1 MSSISDKSKKR
12 LSVLSNASVTPE
24 PLRAGDTSKPTYWK
38 SLAELEQSPEFL
50 ELAAREFAAP
60 LDQEPPNSPGRRRFM
75 QIMGASMSL
84 AGLDACRWR
93 EDKILPL
100 SRRPE
105 GTIPGSSR
113 YFATAMELNGSAVGL
128 YAASYDGRPIKIE
141 GNPAHPDSLG
151 GAAAFHQATVLGLY
165 DPDRSSSVVSGAGA
179 ARKESSWGEFSK
191 ALTELS
197 GALRTS
203 GGAGLRVL
211 AERSSSPSLAEQKRR
226 LLAAFPQAKW
236 VTFEPTAFDGPRAG
250 SVLAFGKAYRSHYA
264 FDAAKVV
271 VTLDADVVHPT
282 FPAGLANARL
292 LTKNR
297 VPDAGEM
304 NRVYAIESCVTL
316 TGGIADHR
324 LAVKAGL
331 IKSVVAYLD
340 AAISAKANPLP
351 ELGAAQDKPAA
362 EFLKDAKV
370 AAFLDSVA
378 GDLLANIGHSVLV
391 AGQHQP
397 PEVHA
402 LVHRLNA
409 VLGNVG
415 RTVFYTEDTGAE
427 AVSDV
432 AALKA
437 LTEELNGGKV
447 ETLLILGGNP
457 VFTAPADLAFG
468 DALAKA
474 KSSIHLSLY
483 EDETSQ
489 RASWHLPA
497 AHYLESWGD
506 ALSWNGTLSIVQPLI
521 APLHG
526 GRTAL
531 EVVALFAGG
540 ADSAAP
546 SGLDLVR
553 ATHPELSAE
562 HSWRKALASGV
573 IDGTAAAHAEPK
585 LTALAKIALAEA
597 ELGSL
602 GGTNGKLELVFSIDP
617 KIIDGRYANNAWL
630 QELPE
635 SMTKLTW
642 DNAVMISP
650 RTAKEL
656 GVSDADSVTISVG
669 NRQITLL
676 ALIAPGHADGSL
688 RITLGYGRTAAG
700 HVGGLVSESI
710 DPVGGNAYAVRTVEG
725 YAIATGVSVQS
736 HGTVPYRVSSTQ
748 DIYTVGE
755 IGQQGTQDRL
765 PALVR
770 EGTVEELKKDP
781 KFVDEI
787 VEHNPL
793 LSLWVPPVSYDGHKW
808 GMSIDLNKCIGC
820 SACVTACQA
829 ENNIPVVG
837 KENVAK
843 GREMLWLRVDRYYKG
858 EPEDAEVSF
867 QPLPCQQC
875 ENAPCEQVCP
885 VGATMHSSEGLND
898 MVYNRCIGTRYCSNN
913 CPYKVRRFN
922 YFNYNLDTIG
932 ITPFTPTDDP
942 KAKVKAMVFNPEVT
956 VRSRGVMEKCTFCV
970 QRIQNVKIKAK
981 NVKRPIEDGEIKTA
995 CQQTCPTG
1003 AIVFGDLNDGK
1014 AQVTALQRLPRS
1026 YALLGELNN
1035 KPRVQYLAKIKNP
1048 NPALTPPEAHAEPTH
1063 AEHSKS
1069 EHG

>member
-12 LSVLSNASVTPE
+12 LSVLSNVSAAPTSVA
-24 PLRAGDTSKPTYWK
+24 AGDTSKPTYWK

-60 LDQEPPNSPGRRRFM
+60 LEQEPPNSPGRRRFM

-113 YFATAMELNGSAVGL
+113 YFATAMEINGNAIGL

-141 GNPAHPDSLG
+141 GNPEHPDSLG
-151 GAAAFHQATVLGLY
+151 AAAAFHQATVLGLY
-165 DPDRSSSVVSGAGA
+165 DPDRSTSVVNGAGA
-179 ARKESSWGEFSK
+179 ARKESSWAEFGK
-191 ALTELS
+191 ALGELS
-197 GALRTS
+197 GVLRTS

-250 SVLAFGKAYRSHYA
+250 SVLAFGKAHRSHYA

-282 FPAGLANARL
+282 FPAGLANART

-297 VPDAGEM
+297 APEAGEM
-304 NRVYAIESCVTL
+304 SRVYAIESCVTL
-316 TGGIADHR
+316 TGGISDHR
-324 LAVKAGL
+324 LAVKATL
-331 IKSVVAYLD
+331 IKPILAYLD
-340 AAISAKANPLP
+340 AVISAKSNPLP

-370 AAFLDSVA
+370 AKFLDSVA
-378 GDLLANIGHSVLV
+378 ADLLANVGHGVLV

-397 PEVHA
+397 AEVHA

-409 VLGNVG
+409 LLGNVG
-415 RTVFYTEDTGAE
+415 RTVFYTEDLGAE
-427 AVSDV
+427 AQSDV

-437 LTEELNGGKV
+437 LSEELNGGKV
-447 ETLLILGGNP
+447 EALLILGGNP
-457 VFTAPADLAFG
+457 VFTAPADLGFG

-474 KSSIHLSLY
+474 KTSIHLSLY

-526 GRTAL
+526 GKSAL
-531 EVVALFAGG
+531 EVVALFAG
-540 ADSAAP
+540 AKEPNA
-546 SGLDLVR
+546 LELVR
-553 ATHPELSAE
+553 AGHSELASE
-562 HSWRKALASGV
+562 HAWRKALASGV
-573 IDGTAAAHAEPK
+573 VLGTSAPTAQPSLKPLNK
-585 LTALAKIALAEA
+585 LTLGEA
-597 ELGSL
+597 ELGGL
-602 GGTNGKLELVFSIDP
+602 GGANGKLELVFSIDP

-656 GVSDADSVTISVG
+656 GVSDADSLTINVG
-669 NRQITLL
+669 NRQITVL

-688 RITLGYGRTAAG
+688 RITLGHGRTAAG

-710 DPVGGNAYAVRTVEG
+710 DPVGANAYLLRSTEAYE
-725 YAIATGVSVQS
+725 IATGVSVQS
-736 HGTVPYRVSSTQ
+736 HGTVSYRVPSTQ

-755 IGQQGTQDRL
+755 IGQQGTQERL

-781 KFVDEI
+781 KFVEEI

-867 QPLPCQQC
+867 QPIPCQQC

-922 YFNYNLDTIG
+922 YFNYNVDTIG
-932 ITPFTPTDDP
+932 ITPYTPTDDP

-1014 AQVTALQRLPRS
+1014 AQVTSLQRLPRS

-1035 KPRVQYLAKIKNP
+1035 KPRVQYLARIKNP
-1048 NPALTPPEAHAEPTH
+1048 NPALTPAEAHAEAP
-1063 AEHSKS
+1063 KS

>member
-1 MSSISDKSKKR
+1 MSSIDDKAKKR
-12 LSVLSNASVTPE
+12 LSVLSNSQSNASSATVSSSAATGQTANP
-24 PLRAGDTSKPTYWK
+24 KPTYWK

-50 ELAAREFAAP
+50 EFAAREFAAP
-60 LDQEPPNSPGRRRFM
+60 LEQEPPNSPGRRRFM

-93 EDKILPL
+93 EDHILPL

-113 YFATAMELNGSAVGL
+113 YFATAMELNGTAVGL
-128 YAASYDGRPIKIE
+128 FASSYDGRPIKIE

-151 GAAAFHQATVLGLY
+151 AASAYHQATVLGLY
-165 DPDRSSSVVSGAGA
+165 DPDRSEGVTTLSGG
-179 ARKESSWGEFSK
+179 ARKASSWEEFRTTLGQS
-191 ALTELS
+191 LS
-197 GALRTS
+197 GLQSA
-203 GGAGLRVL
+203 GGAGLRIL
-211 AERSSSPSLAEQKRR
+211 AERSSSPTLAEQKRK
-226 LLAAFPQAKW
+226 LLSAYPGAKW
-236 VTFEPTAFDGPRAG
+236 VTFEPIAYDGPRAG

-264 FDAAKVV
+264 FDAAQVI

-282 FPAGLANARL
+282 FPAGLANARA
-292 LTKNR
+292 LTKGR

-304 NRVYAIESCVTL
+304 NRVYAIESSVTL
-316 TGGIADHR
+316 VGSLCDHR
-324 LAVKAGL
+324 LAVRSGL
-331 IKSVVAYLD
+331 LKSVTAALD

-351 ELGAAQDKPAA
+351 ELGAAQDQPPA

-370 AAFLDSVA
+370 AKFLDAVA
-378 GDLLANIGHSVLV
+378 ADLLANVGRSVIV

-409 VLGNVG
+409 MLGNVG
-415 RTVFYTEDTGAE
+415 RTVFYTEDTNAE
-427 AVSDV
+427 AQSDV
-432 AALKA
+432 ASLKA
-437 LTEELNGGKV
+437 LTEELSGGKV
-447 ETLLILGGNP
+447 DTLLILGGNP
-457 VFTAPADLAFG
+457 VFTAPADLDFG
-468 DALAKA
+468 SALGKV
-474 KSSIHLSLY
+474 KTSIHLSLY
-483 EDETSQ
+483 EDETSEKCG
-489 RASWHLPA
+489 WHLPA

-521 APLHG
+521 APLYN
-526 GRTAL
+526 GRSAIELVAQIAGVAKPTGL
-531 EVVALFAGG
+531 E
-540 ADSAAP
+540 
-546 SGLDLVR
+546 LVR
-553 ATHPELSAE
+553 ATHPELAE
-562 HSWRKALASGV
+562 EHAWRKALSNGV
-573 IDGTAAAHAEPK
+573 VDGTAAARVRP
-585 LTALAKIALAEA
+585 TFNALGKVALAEA
-597 ELGSL
+597 ELGPL
-602 GGTNGKLELVFSIDP
+602 GASNGKLELVFAIDP
-617 KIIDGRYANNAWL
+617 KMIDGRYANNAWL

-635 SMTKLTW
+635 SLTKLTW
-642 DNAVMISP
+642 DNAVFISP

-656 GVSDADSVTISVG
+656 GVSDADSVTLSVG
-669 NRQITLL
+669 SRQITLL

-688 RITLGYGRTAAG
+688 RITLGHGRTVAG
-700 HVGGLVSESI
+700 HVGGLVSENI
-710 DPVGGNAYAVRTVEG
+710 DPVGGNAYALRTVDG
-725 YAIATGVSVQS
+725 YDIASGVSVHS
-736 HGTVPYRVSSTQ
+736 NGTVSYRVSSTQ

-755 IGQQGTQDRL
+755 IGQQGTQERL
-765 PALVR
+765 PELVR
-770 EGTVEELKKDP
+770 EGTLEELKKKP
-781 KFVDEI
+781 EFVAEI
-787 VEHNPL
+787 VPHNPL

-837 KENVAK
+837 KVNVAK

-867 QPLPCQQC
+867 QPIPCQQC

-885 VGATMHSSEGLND
+885 VGATMHSREGLND

-932 ITPFTPTDDP
+932 ITPYTPTDDP

-956 VRSRGVMEKCTFCV
+956 VRPRGVMEKCTFCV
-970 QRIQNVKIKAK
+970 QRIQNTKIKAK
-981 NVKRPIEDGEIKTA
+981 NVKRTIEDGEIKTA

-1014 AQVTALQRLPRS
+1014 AQVTALQKLPRS

-1035 KPRVQYLAKIKNP
+1035 KPRVQYLARIKNP
-1048 NPALTPPEAHAEPTH
+1048 NPTLSPSASAEAPTPEQ
-1063 AEHSKS
+1063 
-1069 EHG
+1069 G

>member
-1 MSSISDKSKKR
+1 MPSIDDKAKKR
-12 LSVLSNASVTPE
+12 LSVLSNTAVGSGASASNAT
-24 PLRAGDTSKPTYWK
+24 GDTAKPTYWK

-50 ELAAREFAAP
+50 EFASREFAAP
-60 LDQEPPNSPGRRRFM
+60 LEHEPPNSPGRRRFM

-128 YAASYDGRPIKIE
+128 FAASYDGRPIKVE

-151 GAAAFHQATVLGLY
+151 AASAYHQATVLGLY
-165 DPDRSSSVVSGAGA
+165 DPDRSEGVATRSGG
-179 ARKESSWGEFSK
+179 ARKSSSWEEFGK
-191 ALTELS
+191 ALTEII
-197 GALRTS
+197 AAQHTAA
-203 GGAGLRVL
+203 GAGLRIL
-211 AERSSSPSLAEQKRR
+211 AERSSSPSLAEQKLR
-226 LLAAFPQAKW
+226 LMSAYPSAEW
-236 VTFEPTAFDGPRAG
+236 VTFEPIAYDGPRAG

-282 FPAGLANARL
+282 FPAGLANARA
-292 LTKNR
+292 LTKGR
-297 VPDAGEM
+297 VPDGGEM
-304 NRVYAIESCVTL
+304 NRVYAIESAVTL

-324 LAVKAGL
+324 LAVRSGL
-331 IKSVVAYLD
+331 IKSVAAYLD
-340 AAISAKANPLP
+340 ALISAKANPLP

-370 AAFLDSVA
+370 AKFLDA
-378 GDLLANIGHSVLV
+378 AAADLLANIGSSVVV
-391 AGQHQP
+391 AGEHQP

-409 VLGNVG
+409 MLGNVG
-415 RTVFYTEDTGAE
+415 RTVFYTEDSDAE
-427 AVSDV
+427 EQSD
-432 AALKA
+432 AASLKA
-437 LTEELNGGKV
+437 LTDELNGGKV
-447 ETLLILGGNP
+447 DTLLILGGNP

-468 DALAKA
+468 DALSKA
-474 KSSIHLSLY
+474 KTSIHLSLY
-483 EDETSQ
+483 EDETSE
-489 RASWHLPA
+489 RCSWHLNA

-521 APLHG
+521 APLYN
-526 GRTAL
+526 GRSAL
-531 EVVALFAGG
+531 EVVAQLAGSEKPDALALVRMTHAFG
-540 ADSAAP
+540 LGSEHAWRRALSAGVLEGSAAAR
-546 SGLDLVR
+546 V
-553 ATHPELSAE
+553 
-562 HSWRKALASGV
+562 
-573 IDGTAAAHAEPK
+573 EPK
-585 LTALAKIALAEA
+585 LKPLAKVALAEA
-597 ELGSL
+597 ELGGLSL
-602 GGTNGKLELVFSIDP
+602 GNGKLELVFGIDP
-617 KIIDGRYANNAWL
+617 KIVDGRYANNAWL

-635 SMTKLTW
+635 SLTKLTW
-642 DNAVMISP
+642 DNAVFISP

-656 GVSDADSVTISVG
+656 GVADADSVTVSVG
-669 NRQITLL
+669 SRQITLL
-676 ALIAPGHADGSL
+676 ALVAPGHADGCL
-688 RITLGYGRTAAG
+688 RITLGHGRTSAG
-700 HVGGLVSESI
+700 HIGGLVSDNI
-710 DPVGGNAYAVRTVEG
+710 DPVGGNAYAIRTVEA
-725 YAIATGVSVQS
+725 YDIASGVSVQS
-736 HGTVPYRVSSTQ
+736 HGTVSYRVSSTQ

-755 IGQQGTQDRL
+755 IGQQGTQERL
-765 PALVR
+765 PELVR
-770 EGTVEELKKDP
+770 EGTLAELKAKP
-781 KFVDEI
+781 EFVAEV

-837 KENVAK
+837 KKNVAM

-858 EPEDAEVSF
+858 TPEDAEVSF
-867 QPLPCQQC
+867 QPIPCQQC

-885 VGATMHSSEGLND
+885 VGATMHSHEGLND

-922 YFNYNLDTIG
+922 YFNYNMDTIG
-932 ITPFTPTDDP
+932 ITPYTPTDDP

-956 VRSRGVMEKCTFCV
+956 IRSRGVMEKCTFCV
-970 QRIQNVKIKAK
+970 QRIQNTKIKAK
-981 NVKRPIEDGEIKTA
+981 NVKRTIEDGEIKTA

-1014 AQVTALQRLPRS
+1014 AQVTALQKLPRS

-1035 KPRVQYLAKIKNP
+1035 KPRVHYLARIKNP
-1048 NPALTPPEAHAEPTH
+1048 NPTLSPPQGAQAPTAEQ
-1063 AEHSKS
+1063 
-1069 EHG
+1069 G

>member
-1 MSSISDKSKKR
+1 
-12 LSVLSNASVTPE
+12 SVLSNTQGASGASVASSAVN
-24 PLRAGDTSKPTYWK
+24 AGDTARPTYWK

-60 LDQEPPNSPGRRRFM
+60 LDHEPPNSPGRRRFM
-75 QIMGASMSL
+75 QVMGASMAL
-84 AGLDACRWR
+84 AGLDACKWR

-105 GTIPGSSR
+105 GTVPGSSR
-113 YFATAMELNGSAVGL
+113 YFATALEINGNAVGL

-151 GAAAFHQATVLGLY
+151 AAAAFHQATVLGLY
-165 DPDRSSSVVSGAGA
+165 DPDRSTGVVSSAGA
-179 ARKESSWGEFSK
+179 ARKESSWDEFRK
-191 ALTELS
+191 ALGELS
-197 GALRTS
+197 AALRTS

-211 AERSSSPSLAEQKRR
+211 AERSSSPTLAEQKRK

-250 SVLAFGKAYRSHYA
+250 SVLAFGKAHRSHYA

-282 FPAGLANARL
+282 FPAGLANARA

-297 VPDAGEM
+297 VPEAAEM
-304 NRVYAIESCVTL
+304 SRVYAIESYVSL

-331 IKSVVAYLD
+331 IKAVAAYLD
-340 AAISAKANPLP
+340 AAISAKANALP

-362 EFLKDAKV
+362 EFLKDEKV
-370 AAFLDSVA
+370 AKFLDSVA
-378 GDLLANIGHSVLV
+378 ADLLANVGRSVVV

-397 PEVHA
+397 AEVHA

-409 VLGNVG
+409 LLGNVG
-415 RTVFYTEDTGAE
+415 HTVFYTEDTNAD
-427 AVSDV
+427 VQSDV

-489 RASWHLPA
+489 RSSWHLPA

-521 APLHG
+521 LPLHG
-526 GRTAL
+526 GKSAL
-531 EVVALFAGG
+531 EIVALLAGEKEPN
-540 ADSAAP
+540 A
-546 SGLDLVR
+546 LELVR
-553 ATHPELSAE
+553 ASHPQLGSE
-562 HSWRKALASGV
+562 HAWRKALASGIV
-573 IDGTAAAHAEPK
+573 DGTSAARVEPK
-585 LTALAKIALAEA
+585 LTPLAKFPLAEGEA
-597 ELGSL
+597 GAL
-602 GGTNGKLELVFSIDP
+602 GGGNGKLELVFSIDP
-617 KIIDGRYANNAWL
+617 KIVDGRYANNAWL

-642 DNAVMISP
+642 DNALMISP

-656 GVSDADSVTISVG
+656 GVSDADSVTVSVG

-676 ALIAPGHADGSL
+676 ALIAPGHADGSV
-688 RITLGYGRTAAG
+688 RITLGHGRTAAG

-710 DPVGGNAYAVRTVEG
+710 DPVGGNAYAIRASEG
-725 YAIATGVSVQS
+725 YAIATNVSVQS
-736 HGTVPYRVSSTQ
+736 HGTVSYRVPSTQ
-748 DIYTVGE
+748 DIYTVGD

-765 PALVR
+765 PELVR
-770 EGTVEELKKDP
+770 EGTLEEFKKDP
-781 KFVDEI
+781 HFVAEI

-858 EPEDAEVSF
+858 EPEDAEVAF
-867 QPLPCQQC
+867 QPIPCQQC

-885 VGATMHSSEGLND
+885 VGATMHSHEGLND

-922 YFNYNLDTIG
+922 YFNYNMDTIG
-932 ITPFTPTDDP
+932 ITPFTPNDDP
-942 KAKVKAMVFNPEVT
+942 KGKVKAMVFNPEVT

-981 NVKRPIEDGEIKTA
+981 NVKRTIEDGEIKTA

-1014 AQVTALQRLPRS
+1014 AQVTTLQRLPRS

-1035 KPRVQYLAKIKNP
+1035 RPRVQYLARIKNP
-1048 NPALTPPEAHAEPTH
+1048 NPALTPAEAHAE
-1063 AEHSKS
+1063 ASKS

>member
-1 MSSISDKSKKR
+1 MSSIDDKAKKR
-12 LSVLSNASVTPE
+12 LSVLSNTAAPSVSST
-24 PLRAGDTSKPTYWK
+24 GDTARPTYWK
-38 SLAELEQSPEFL
+38 SLAELEQSPEFR
-50 ELAAREFAAP
+50 EFAAREFSAP
-60 LDQEPPNSPGRRRFM
+60 LEHEPPDSPGRRRFM
-75 QIMGASMSL
+75 QIMGASLSL

-93 EDKILPL
+93 EDHLLPL

-128 YAASYDGRPIKIE
+128 YASSYDGRPIKIE

-151 GAAAFHQATVLGLY
+151 AASAYHQATVLGLY
-165 DPDRSSSVVSGAGA
+165 DPDRSDSVISRSGG
-179 ARKESSWGEFSK
+179 ARKASSWDEFGK
-191 ALTELS
+191 ASSELLS
-197 GALRTS
+197 ALRS
-203 GGAGLRVL
+203 NGGAGLRIL
-211 AERSSSPSLAEQKRR
+211 SERSSSPTLADEKRK

-236 VTFEPTAFDGPRAG
+236 VTFEPIAYDGPRAG
-250 SVLAFGKAYRSHYA
+250 SVLAFGKAYRTHYA
-264 FDAAKVV
+264 FEAAQVV

-282 FPAGLANARL
+282 FPAGLANARG
-292 LTKNR
+292 LTKGR

-304 NRVYAIESCVTL
+304 NRVYAIESGVTL
-316 TGGIADHR
+316 TGGVADHR
-324 LAVKAGL
+324 LALRSSAIKA
-331 IKSVVAYLD
+331 VAAFLD
-340 AAISAKANPLP
+340 AEISAKANPLP
-351 ELGAAQDKPAA
+351 ELGAAQAKPAA

-370 AAFLDSVA
+370 AKFLDAVTA
-378 GDLLANIGHSVLV
+378 DLLAHVGRSVV
-391 AGQHQP
+391 IAGQHQP
-397 PEVHA
+397 AVVHA

-409 VLGNVG
+409 LLGNVG
-415 RTVFYTEDTGAE
+415 RTVFYTDDASAE
-427 AVSDV
+427 AESDV
-432 AALKA
+432 ASLKA
-437 LTEELNGGKV
+437 LTDELNGGKV
-447 ETLLILGGNP
+447 DTLVILGGNP

-474 KSSIHLSLY
+474 KNSIHLSLY
-483 EDETSQ
+483 EDETSE
-489 RASWHLPA
+489 RSSWHLPA

-526 GRTAL
+526 GKSAL
-531 EVVALFAGG
+531 EIVAQLAGN
-540 ADSAAP
+540 AMPDALA
-546 SGLDLVR
+546 LVR
-553 ATHPELSAE
+553 ARHPELSAE
-562 HSWRKALASGV
+562 HVWRGALSNGV
-573 IDGTAAAHAEPK
+573 IDGSAAPHVEPK
-585 LTALAKIALAEA
+585 VMALTKFSLNEA
-597 ELGSL
+597 ELAGL
-602 GGTNGKLELVFSIDP
+602 GGGNGKLELVFTIDP
-617 KIIDGRYANNAWL
+617 KIVDGRYANNAWL

-635 SMTKLTW
+635 SLTKLTW
-642 DNAVMISP
+642 DNAVFISP

-656 GVSDADSVTISVG
+656 GVNDADSVTLSVG
-669 NRQITLL
+669 SHQVTLL

-688 RITLGYGRTAAG
+688 RITLGHGRTSAG
-700 HVGGLVSESI
+700 HVGGLVSENI
-710 DPVGGNAYAVRTVEG
+710 DPVGGNAYAVRTVDG
-725 YAIATGVSVQS
+725 YDIVTGVSIAS
-736 HGTVPYRVSSTQ
+736 HGTVPYRVPSTQ
-748 DIYTVGE
+748 DIYTVGD
-755 IGQQGTQDRL
+755 IGQAGTQERL
-765 PALVR
+765 PELVR
-770 EGTVEELKKDP
+770 EGTLEELKKNP
-781 KFVDEI
+781 AFVEET

-829 ENNIPVVG
+829 ENNVSVVG

-867 QPLPCQQC
+867 QPVPCQQC

-885 VGATMHSSEGLND
+885 VGATMHSHEGLND

-913 CPYKVRRFN
+913 CPYKVRHFN

-932 ITPFTPTDDP
+932 ITPYTPTDDP

-981 NVKRPIEDGEIKTA
+981 NVKRTIEDGEIKTA
-995 CQQTCPTG
+995 CQQTCPTD

-1014 AQVTALQRLPRS
+1014 SRVAGLQRLPRS

-1035 KPRVQYLAKIKNP
+1035 KPRVQYLARIKNP
-1048 NPALTPPEAHAEPTH
+1048 NPALAVAGAAGPTT
-1063 AEHSKS
+1063 EQ
-1069 EHG
+1069 G

>member
-1 MSSISDKSKKR
+1 MSSITDKPNKR
-12 LSVLSNASVTPE
+12 LNVLSNASAAAAP
-24 PLRAGDTSKPTYWK
+24 ASSGDVAKPTYWK

-75 QIMGASMSL
+75 QVMGASMAL

-113 YFATAMELNGSAVGL
+113 YFATAMELNGIAVGL

-151 GAAAFHQATVLGLY
+151 AASAYHQATVLGLY
-165 DPDRSSSVVSGAGA
+165 DPDRSESVLSRAGGARSA
-179 ARKESSWGEFSK
+179 SSWAEFQRALGE
-191 ALTELS
+191 LLV
-197 GALRTS
+197 ALRPS

-211 AERSSSPSLAEQKRR
+211 AERSSSPTLAEQKRR
-226 LLAAFPQAKW
+226 LLATFPQAQW
-236 VTFEPTAFDGPRAG
+236 VTFEPIACDGPRAG
-250 SVLAFGKAYRSHYA
+250 SVLAFGKAYRSEYA
-264 FDAAKVV
+264 FEAAKVI

-282 FPAGLANARL
+282 FPAGLANARA
-292 LTKNR
+292 LTKGR
-297 VPDAGEM
+297 APDGGEM
-304 NRVYAIESCVTL
+304 NRVYAIESSVSL
-316 TGGIADHR
+316 TGGVSDHR
-324 LAVKAGL
+324 LALKSTHIKA
-331 IKSVVAYLD
+331 VTAFLD

-351 ELGAAQDKPAA
+351 ELGSAQDKPVA
-362 EFLKDAKV
+362 EFLKDPKV
-370 AAFLDSVA
+370 EKFLAAVTA
-378 GDLLANIGHSVLV
+378 DLLANIGRSVVV

-397 PEVHA
+397 AEVHA

-409 VLGNVG
+409 LLGNVG
-415 RTVFYTEDTGAE
+415 RTVFYREDASAE
-427 AVSDV
+427 EQSDV
-432 AALKA
+432 RSLKV
-437 LTEELNGGKV
+437 LTDDLNAGKV
-447 ETLLILGGNP
+447 DALLILGGNP
-457 VFTAPADLAFG
+457 VFTAPADLSFG
-468 DALAKA
+468 DAMAKA

-497 AHYLESWGD
+497 AHFLESWGD

-521 APLHG
+521 APLYG
-526 GRTAL
+526 GKSAL
-531 EVVALFAGG
+531 EIVALVLG
-540 ADSAAP
+540 SAETSAL
-546 SGLDLVR
+546 SMVR
-553 ATHPELSAE
+553 QTHPTLAAE
-562 HSWRKALASGV
+562 HAWRAALASGV
-573 IDGTAAAHAEPK
+573 VDGTALAHAEPK
-585 LTALAKIALAEA
+585 LLPQSKLALAEDERGA
-597 ELGSL
+597 L
-602 GGTNGKLELVFSIDP
+602 GGGNGKLELVFAIDP
-617 KIIDGRYANNAWL
+617 KLVDGRYANNAWL

-642 DNAVMISP
+642 DNAVFISP

-656 GVSDADSVTISVG
+656 GINDADSVTVSVG

-688 RITLGYGRTAAG
+688 KITLGYGRTFAG

-710 DPVGGNAYAVRTVEG
+710 DPVGANAYALRSIEG
-725 YAIATGVSVQS
+725 YQIVTGVSIQS
-736 HGTVPYRVSSTQ
+736 HGTVSYRVSSTQ

-755 IGQQGTQDRL
+755 IGQQGTQERL
-765 PALVR
+765 PELVR
-770 EGTVEELKKDP
+770 EGTLEELKKNP
-781 KFVDEI
+781 EFVAEV

-837 KENVAK
+837 KLNVAK

-858 EPEDAEVSF
+858 EPEDAEVAF
-867 QPLPCQQC
+867 QPIPCQQC

-885 VGATMHSSEGLND
+885 VGATMHSHEGLND

-981 NVKRPIEDGEIKTA
+981 NVKRSIEDGEIKTA

-1014 AQVTALQRLPRS
+1014 AEVTALHRLPRS

-1035 KPRVQYLAKIKNP
+1035 KPRVQYLARIKNP
-1048 NPALTPPEAHAEPTH
+1048 NPALATSAQAPTT
-1063 AEHSKS
+1063 EQ
-1069 EHG
+1069 G

>member
-1 MSSISDKSKKR
+1 MSSITDKAKKSLR
-12 LSVLSNASVTPE
+12 VLSDAPVA
-24 PLRAGDTSKPTYWK
+24 RAPAGTSDVAKPTYWK

-75 QIMGASMSL
+75 QVMGASMAL

-113 YFATAMELNGSAVGL
+113 YFATAMELNGNAVGL

-151 GAAAFHQATVLGLY
+151 AASAYHQASVLGLY
-165 DPDRSSSVVSGAGA
+165 DPDRSETVVSRAGGSRSA
-179 ARKESSWGEFSK
+179 SSWGEFKK
-191 ALTELS
+191 ALGELLLT
-197 GALRTS
+197 LRPN

-211 AERSSSPSLAEQKRR
+211 AERSSSPALAEQQRR
-226 LLAAFPQAKW
+226 LLSTFPQAKW
-236 VTFEPTAFDGPRAG
+236 VTFEPIASDGPRAG
-250 SVLAFGKAYRSHYA
+250 SVLAFGKAYRSQYA
-264 FDAAKVV
+264 FEAAKVI

-282 FPAGLANARL
+282 FPAGLANARA
-292 LTKNR
+292 LTR
-297 VPDAGEM
+297 GRAPDGGEM
-304 NRVYAIESCVTL
+304 NRVYAIESSVSL
-316 TGGIADHR
+316 TGGVSDHR
-324 LAVKAGL
+324 LAVKSAHVKAVL
-331 IKSVVAYLD
+331 AFLD

-351 ELGAAQDKPAA
+351 EFGAAQDKPAA

-370 AAFLDSVA
+370 EKFLTAVTA
-378 GDLLANIGHSVLV
+378 DLLANIGRSVVV
-391 AGQHQP
+391 AGPHQP
-397 PEVHA
+397 AEVHA

-409 VLGNVG
+409 LLGNVG
-415 RTVFYTEDTGAE
+415 RTVFYTEDWAAAE
-427 AVSDV
+427 QSD
-432 AALKA
+432 ALSLKA
-437 LTEELNGGKV
+437 LTEELNAGKV
-447 ETLLILGGNP
+447 EALLILGGNP
-457 VFTAPADLAFG
+457 LFTAPADLGFG
-468 DALAKA
+468 DAMSKA

-483 EDETSQ
+483 EDETSE

-506 ALSWNGTLSIVQPLI
+506 ARSWNGTISIVQPLI
-521 APLHG
+521 APLYG
-526 GRTAL
+526 GKSAL
-531 EVVALFAGG
+531 EIVALFAGN
-540 ADSAAP
+540 AEPNALA
-546 SGLDLVR
+546 LVR
-553 ATHPELSAE
+553 GSHSVLAAE
-562 HSWRKALASGV
+562 HAWRQALASGV
-573 IDGTAAAHAEPK
+573 VDGSALDHAEPK
-585 LTALAKIALAEA
+585 LKPLSKFAFSET
-597 ELGSL
+597 ELGAL
-602 GGTNGKLELVFSIDP
+602 GAPNGKLELVFAIDP
-617 KIIDGRYANNAWL
+617 KLVDGRYANNAWL

-642 DNAVMISP
+642 DNAVFISP
-650 RTAKEL
+650 RTAREL
-656 GVSDADSVTISVG
+656 AINDADSVTLSVG

-688 RITLGYGRTAAG
+688 KITLGHGRTLAG

-710 DPVGGNAYAVRTVEG
+710 DPVGANAYLLRTLAG
-725 YAIATGVSVQS
+725 YEIATGVSIQS
-736 HGTVPYRVSSTQ
+736 HGTVSYRVSSTQ
-748 DIYTVGE
+748 DIYTVGD
-755 IGQQGTQDRL
+755 IGQQGTQERL
-765 PALVR
+765 PELVR
-770 EGTVEELKKDP
+770 EGTLEELKKNP
-781 KFVDEI
+781 EFVAEV

-837 KENVAK
+837 KLNVAK

-858 EPEDAEVSF
+858 EPEDAEVAF
-867 QPLPCQQC
+867 QPIPCQQC

-885 VGATMHSSEGLND
+885 VGATMHSHEGLND

-922 YFNYNLDTIG
+922 YFNYNIDTIG

-981 NVKRPIEDGEIKTA
+981 NVKRSLEDGEIKTA

-1003 AIVFGDLNDGK
+1003 AIVFGDLNDDK
-1014 AQVTALQRLPRS
+1014 AEVTALQKLPRS

-1035 KPRVQYLAKIKNP
+1035 KPRVQYLARIKNP
-1048 NPALTPPEAHAEPTH
+1048 NPALKTSAQAPTT
-1063 AEHSKS
+1063 EQ
-1069 EHG
+1069 G

>member
-1 MSSISDKSKKR
+1 MSSIDDKAKKR
-12 LSVLSNASVTPE
+12 LNILGSAAAAGSTSASSN
-24 PLRAGDTSKPTYWK
+24 AGDTARPTYWK

-60 LDQEPPNSPGRRRFM
+60 LEQEPPNSPGRRRFM

-93 EDKILPL
+93 EDKILPM

-113 YFATAMELNGSAVGL
+113 YFATAMELNGNAVGL
-128 YAASYDGRPIKIE
+128 YASSYDGRPIKLE

-151 GAAAFHQATVLGLY
+151 AASAYQQATVLGLY
-165 DPDRSSSVVSGAGA
+165 DPDRSTSVVTRVGGT
-179 ARKESSWGEFSK
+179 RKASSWAEFNK
-191 ALTELS
+191 ASTELLT
-197 GALRTS
+197 GLRAN
-203 GGAGLRVL
+203 GGAGLRIL
-211 AERSSSPSLAEQKRR
+211 SERSSSPSLAEQKKK

-236 VTFEPTAFDGPRAG
+236 VTFEPIASDGPRAG
-250 SVLAFGKAYRSHYA
+250 SVLAFGKAHRSHYA
-264 FDAAKVV
+264 LEAAKVV

-282 FPAGLANARL
+282 FPAGLANARA

-297 VPDAGEM
+297 VPDGGEM
-304 NRVYAIESCVTL
+304 SRVYAIESLVSL
-316 TGGIADHR
+316 TGGISDHR
-324 LAVKAGL
+324 LALRASAIKA
-331 IKSVVAYLD
+331 VAAYLD
-340 AAISAKANPLP
+340 AAISAKASPLP

-370 AAFLDSVA
+370 TAFLDAVA
-378 GDLLANIGHSVLV
+378 ADLRANIGRSVV
-391 AGQHQP
+391 VPGQHQP
-397 PEVHA
+397 AEVHA

-409 VLGNVG
+409 LLGNVG
-415 RTVFYTEDTGAE
+415 RTVFYTEDTNAE
-427 AVSDV
+427 EQSDA

-437 LTEELNGGKV
+437 LGDELNGGKV
-447 ETLLILGGNP
+447 DTLLILGGNP
-457 VFTAPADLAFG
+457 AFTAPADLAFA
-468 DALAKA
+468 DAIGKA
-474 KSSIHLSLY
+474 KNSIHLSLY
-483 EDETSQ
+483 EDETSE

-506 ALSWNGTLSIVQPLI
+506 ALAWDGTLSIVQPLI

-526 GRTAL
+526 GKSAL
-531 EVVALFAGG
+531 EVVAQLAGT
-540 ADSAAP
+540 AEPNA
-546 SGLDLVR
+546 LELVR
-553 ATHPELSAE
+553 AVHPDLSAE
-562 HSWRKALASGV
+562 HAWRKALSTGV
-573 IDGTAAAHAEPK
+573 VDGTAAARVQPALKPLPK
-585 LTALAKIALAEA
+585 LALSEA
-597 ELGSL
+597 ELAGP
-602 GGTNGKLELVFSIDP
+602 GGNGKLELVFGIDP
-617 KIIDGRYANNAWL
+617 KIIDGRFANNAWL

-635 SMTKLTW
+635 SLTKLTW
-642 DNAVMISP
+642 DNAVLISP

-656 GVSDADSVTISVG
+656 GISDADSVTVSVG
-669 NRQITLL
+669 SRQVTLL
-676 ALIAPGHADGSL
+676 ALIAPGQADGSL
-688 RITLGYGRTAAG
+688 RITLGHGRTSAG
-700 HVGGLVSESI
+700 HVGGLVSENI
-710 DPVGGNAYAVRTVEG
+710 DPVGGNAYLVRTLEG
-725 YAIATGVSVQS
+725 YEIATAVSIQS
-736 HGTVPYRVSSTQ
+736 HGTVPYRVPSTQ

-755 IGQQGTQDRL
+755 IGQQGTQERL
-765 PALVR
+765 PELVR
-770 EGTVEELKKDP
+770 EGTLEKLKSEP
-781 KFVDEI
+781 NFVAET

-837 KENVAK
+837 KKNVAM

-858 EPEDAEVSF
+858 TPEEAEVSF
-867 QPLPCQQC
+867 QPIPCQQC

-885 VGATMHSSEGLND
+885 VGATMHSHEGLND

-932 ITPFTPTDDP
+932 ITPYTPTDDP

-995 CQQTCPTG
+995 CQQTCPAD
-1003 AIVFGDLNDGK
+1003 AIVFGDLNDEK
-1014 AQVTALQRLPRS
+1014 ARVTTLQRLPRS

-1035 KPRVQYLAKIKNP
+1035 KPRVQYLARIKNP
-1048 NPALTPPEAHAEPTH
+1048 NPALSPTEGAQAPKAEQ
-1063 AEHSKS
+1063 
-1069 EHG
+1069 G

>member
-1 MSSISDKSKKR
+1 MKKR
-12 LSVLSNASVTPE
+12 LSVLSNTPISPGAVAPAS
-24 PLRAGDTSKPTYWK
+24 AGETVRPTYWK

-60 LDQEPPNSPGRRRFM
+60 LDVEPPNSPGRRRFM
-75 QIMGASMSL
+75 QVMGASMSL

-105 GTIPGSSR
+105 GTVPGTSR
-113 YFATAMELNGSAVGL
+113 YFATAMELNGNAVGL

-151 GAAAFHQATVLGLY
+151 AASAWHQASVLGLY
-165 DPDRSSSVVSGAGA
+165 DPDRSDAVCTRAGGARA
-179 ARKESSWGEFSK
+179 ASSWAEFGK
-191 ALTELS
+191 ALGDLS
-197 GALRTS
+197 GSLRAS

-211 AERSSSPSLAEQKRR
+211 AERSSSQALAEQKRR
-226 LLAAFPQAKW
+226 LLTTFPQAKW
-236 VTFEPTAFDGPRAG
+236 VTFEPIASDGASAG
-250 SVLAFGKAYRSHYA
+250 STLAFGKAHRTHYA
-264 FDAAKVV
+264 LEEAQVV
-271 VTLDADVVHPT
+271 VTLDADLVHST
-282 FPAGLANARL
+282 FPSGIANARA
-292 LTKNR
+292 LTKKR
-297 VPDAGEM
+297 APEAGEM
-304 NRVYAIESCVTL
+304 SRIYAIESNVTSV
-316 TGGIADHR
+316 GGLSDHR

-331 IKSVVAYLD
+331 IKAVAAYLD
-340 AAISAKANPLP
+340 AAVSAKANALP
-351 ELGAAQDKPAA
+351 ELGAAQDKPAS
-362 EFLKDAKV
+362 EFLKEEKV
-370 AAFLDSVA
+370 AKFLDAVA
-378 GDLLANIGHSVLV
+378 ADLLANVGKSVV
-391 AGQHQP
+391 VPGSRQP
-397 PEVHA
+397 AEVHA
-402 LVHRLNA
+402 LAHRLNA
-409 VLGNVG
+409 LLGNVG
-415 RTVFYTEDTGAE
+415 RTVFYTADENAE
-427 AVSDV
+427 GQSDV
-432 AALKA
+432 LALKA
-437 LTEELNGGKV
+437 LTDELNAGKV
-447 ETLLILGGNP
+447 EALLMLGGNP

-474 KSSIHLSLY
+474 KTSIHLSLY
-483 EDETSQ
+483 EDETSL
-489 RASWHLPA
+489 RSSWHLPA

-506 ALSWNGTLSIVQPLI
+506 ARAWNGTVSIVQPLI

-526 GRTAL
+526 GKTAL
-531 EVVALFAGG
+531 EVVALFAGN
-540 ADSAAP
+540 AQP
-546 SGLDLVR
+546 NPLELVR
-553 ATHPELSAE
+553 AAHPELASE
-562 HSWRKALASGV
+562 HAWRRALASGV
-573 IDGTAAAHAEPK
+573 IDGSAAPRVEPK
-585 LTALAKIALAEA
+585 LSPLPKLALTEND
-597 ELGSL
+597 L
-602 GGTNGKLELVFSIDP
+602 GGLGGGNGKLELVFATDP
-617 KIIDGRYANNAWL
+617 KIIDGRFANNAWL

-656 GVSDADSVTISVG
+656 GVNDADSVTLSVG

-676 ALIAPGHADGSL
+676 ALVAPGHADGSL
-688 RITLGYGRTAAG
+688 RITLGHGRTAAG
-700 HVGGLVSESI
+700 HVGGLVTESI
-710 DPVGGNAYAVRTVEG
+710 DPVGANAYAIRSVDA
-725 YAIATGVSVQS
+725 YHLANGVSVQS
-736 HGTVPYRVSSTQ
+736 HGTVSYRVSSTQ

-755 IGQQGTQDRL
+755 IGQQGTQERL

-770 EGTVEELKKDP
+770 EGTLEEFKKDP
-781 KFVDEI
+781 KFVEEI

-808 GMSIDLNKCIGC
+808 GMSIDLNKCTGC
-820 SACVTACQA
+820 SSCVTACQA

-885 VGATMHSSEGLND
+885 VGATMHSHEGLND

-932 ITPFTPTDDP
+932 ITPFTPAEDA

-970 QRIQNVKIKAK
+970 QRIQNAKIKAR
-981 NVKRPIEDGEIKTA
+981 NVKRALEDGEIKTA
-995 CQQTCPTG
+995 CQQTCSTG

-1014 AQVTALQRLPRS
+1014 AEVTALQKLPRS

-1035 KPRVQYLAKIKNP
+1035 KPRVQYLARIKNP
-1048 NPALTPPEAHAEPTH
+1048 NPALTPPEAHAEPSH
-1063 AEHSKS
+1063 ADHSKS

>member
-1 MSSISDKSKKR
+1 MSSIDKKR
-12 LSVLSNASVTPE
+12 LSVLSNTPSTSSISASSSGG
-24 PLRAGDTSKPTYWK
+24 AGDTAKPTYWK

-50 ELAAREFAAP
+50 EFASREFAAP

-113 YFATAMELNGSAVGL
+113 YFATAMEVNGVGVGL
-128 YAASYDGRPIKIE
+128 FASSYDGRPIKIE
-141 GNPAHPDSLG
+141 GNPSHPDSLG
-151 GAAAFHQATVLGLY
+151 AASAYQQATVLGLY
-165 DPDRSSSVVSGAGA
+165 DPDRSEGVSTGNGG
-179 ARKESSWGEFSK
+179 ARKASSWDEFRM
-191 ALTELS
+191 ALASALS
-197 GALRTS
+197 GLQGT

-211 AERSSSPSLAEQKRR
+211 AERSSSPTLAEQKRK
-226 LLAAFPQAKW
+226 LLAAYPGAKW
-236 VTFEPTAFDGPRAG
+236 VTFEPIAYDGPRAG
-250 SVLAFGKAYRSHYA
+250 SVLAFGKAYRTHYA

-282 FPAGLANARL
+282 FPAGLANARA

-297 VPDAGEM
+297 SPDAGEM
-304 NRVYAIESCVTL
+304 NRVYAIESSVTL
-316 TGGIADHR
+316 TGGVADHR
-324 LAVKAGL
+324 LAVRAGL
-331 IKSVVAYLD
+331 IKAVAAYLD
-340 AAISAKANPLP
+340 AVISAKAKPLP

-370 AAFLDSVA
+370 AAFLDVA
-378 GDLLANIGHSVLV
+378 AADLLANIGHSVVV

-397 PEVHA
+397 AEVHA

-415 RTVFYTEDTGAE
+415 RTVFYTEDTAAE
-427 AVSDV
+427 AQSD
-432 AALKA
+432 ALALKA
-437 LTEELNGGKV
+437 LTDELSAGKV
-447 ETLLILGGNP
+447 DTLLILGGNP
-457 VFTAPADLAFG
+457 VFTAPADIPFA

-474 KSSIHLSLY
+474 KTSIHLSLY
-483 EDETSQ
+483 EDETSLKCG
-489 RASWHLPA
+489 WHLPA

-506 ALSWNGTLSIVQPLI
+506 ALSWNGTLSIVQPMI
-521 APLHG
+521 APLYN
-526 GRTAL
+526 GRSAI
-531 EVVALFAGG
+531 EVVAQLAGV
-540 ADSAAP
+540 AAP
-546 SGLDLVR
+546 NGLELVR
-553 ATHPELSAE
+553 AVHPELTADHAWRRALSA
-562 HSWRKALASGV
+562 GV
-573 IDGTAAAHAEPK
+573 VEGTAAAHAEP
-585 LTALAKIALAEA
+585 ALKAFGKVALAEA
-597 ELGSL
+597 ELGGLSAS
-602 GGTNGKLELVFSIDP
+602 NGKLELVFAVDP
-617 KIIDGRYANNAWL
+617 KMIDGRFANNAWL

-635 SMTKLTW
+635 SLTKLTW
-642 DNAVMISP
+642 DNAVFISP

-656 GVSDADSVTISVG
+656 GVADADSVTVSVG
-669 NRQITLL
+669 SRQITLL
-676 ALIAPGHADGSL
+676 ALIAPGHSDGSL
-688 RITLGYGRTAAG
+688 RITLGHGRTAAG
-700 HVGGLVSESI
+700 HVGGLVSDNI
-710 DPVGGNAYAVRTVEG
+710 DPVGGNAYALRTLDG
-725 YAIATGVSVQS
+725 YDVASNVSVQS
-736 HGTVPYRVSSTQ
+736 HGTVSYRVSSTQ

-755 IGQQGTQDRL
+755 IGQQGTQERL
-765 PALVR
+765 PELVR
-770 EGTVEELKKDP
+770 EGTFEEYKKKP
-781 KFVDEI
+781 EFVAEI

-858 EPEDAEVSF
+858 APEDAEVSF
-867 QPLPCQQC
+867 QPIPCQQC

-885 VGATMHSSEGLND
+885 VGATMHSHEGLND

-932 ITPFTPTDDP
+932 ITPYTPTDDP

-956 VRSRGVMEKCTFCV
+956 VRPRGVMEKCTFCV
-970 QRIQNVKIKAK
+970 QRIQNTKIKAK
-981 NVKRPIEDGEIKTA
+981 NVKRTIEDGEIKTA

-1014 AQVTALQRLPRS
+1014 AQVTALQKLPRS

-1035 KPRVQYLAKIKNP
+1035 KPRVQYLARIKNP
-1048 NPALTPPEAHAEPTH
+1048 NPALTPALGPTT
-1063 AEHSKS
+1063 EQ
-1069 EHG
+1069 G

>member
-1 MSSISDKSKKR
+1 MKKR
-12 LSVLSNASVTPE
+12 LSVLSNSPAVSDAPASAS
-24 PLRAGDTSKPTYWK
+24 AGETVRPTYWK

-60 LDQEPPNSPGRRRFM
+60 LDHEPPNSPGRRRFM

-113 YFATAMELNGSAVGL
+113 YFATAMELNGNAVGL
-128 YAASYDGRPIKIE
+128 YASSYDGRPIKIE
-141 GNPAHPDSLG
+141 GNPLHPDSLG
-151 GAAAFHQATVLGLY
+151 AASAFHQASVLGLY
-165 DPDRSSSVVSGAGA
+165 DPDRSDSVCTRAGG
-179 ARKESSWGEFSK
+179 ARKASSWAEFEKSLGELLAS
-191 ALTELS
+191 A
-197 GALRTS
+197 RTN

-211 AERSSSPSLAEQKRR
+211 SERSSSPTLAEQKRR
-226 LLAAFPQAKW
+226 LLGVFPQAKW
-236 VTFEPTAFDGPRAG
+236 VTYEPTASDGPRAG
-250 SVLAFGKAYRSHYA
+250 SVLSFGKAYRTHYA
-264 FDAAKVV
+264 FEAARVV
-271 VTLDADVVHPT
+271 VTLDADVVHPN
-282 FPAGLANARL
+282 FPAGLSNARAL
-292 LTKNR
+292 GHAR
-297 VPDAGEM
+297 APESGEM
-304 NRVYAIESCVTL
+304 SRVYAIESAVTL
-316 TGGIADHR
+316 TGGVSDHR
-324 LAVKAGL
+324 LALKSTL
-331 IKSVVAYLD
+331 IKPVAAYLD
-340 AAISAKANPLP
+340 ALLSAKASALP

-370 AAFLDSVA
+370 SKFLDAVA
-378 GDLLANIGHSVLV
+378 ADLLANIGKSVV
-391 AGQHQP
+391 AVGPHQP
-397 PEVHA
+397 AEVHA
-402 LVHRLNA
+402 LAHRLNA
-409 VLGNVG
+409 LLGNVG
-415 RTVFYTEDTGAE
+415 RTVFYTEDTTAE
-427 AVSDV
+427 AQSD
-432 AALKA
+432 ALSLKA
-437 LTEELNGGKV
+437 LTDELNAGKV
-447 ETLLILGGNP
+447 DTLLVLGGNP
-457 VFTAPADLAFG
+457 VFNAPADFGFG

-474 KSSIHLSLY
+474 KTSIHLSLY
-483 EDETSQ
+483 EDETTQ

-526 GRTAL
+526 GKSAL
-531 EVVALFAGG
+531 EIVAMFAGNPTPD
-540 ADSAAP
+540 ALA
-546 SGLDLVR
+546 LVR
-553 ATHPELSAE
+553 ATHPELGGE
-562 HSWRKALASGV
+562 HAWRKALA
-573 IDGTAAAHAEPK
+573 DGIVAGTTAAFAEPK
-585 LTALAKIALAEA
+585 LSPLAKLPLSEA
-597 ELGSL
+597 ELGAT
-602 GGTNGKLELVFSIDP
+602 GGGNGKLELVFGIDP
-617 KIIDGRYANNAWL
+617 KIVDGRFANNAWL

-642 DNAVMISP
+642 DNAVFISP

-656 GVSDADSVTISVG
+656 GVNDADSVTLSVSG
-669 NRQITLL
+669 KQLTLL

-688 RITLGYGRTAAG
+688 RITLGHGRTNAG
-700 HVGGLVSESI
+700 HVGGLVSENI
-710 DPVGGNAYAVRTVEG
+710 DPVGGNAYAIRSSEG
-725 YAIATGVSVQS
+725 YEIASGVSVQS
-736 HGTVPYRVSSTQ
+736 NGTVPYRVSSTQ

-755 IGQQGTQDRL
+755 IGQQGTQERL
-765 PALVR
+765 PELVR

-781 KFVDEI
+781 KFIDEI

-808 GMSIDLNKCIGC
+808 GMSIDMNKCIGC

-837 KENVAK
+837 KKNVAM

-858 EPEDAEVSF
+858 TPEEAEVSF
-867 QPLPCQQC
+867 QPIPCQQC

-885 VGATMHSSEGLND
+885 VGATMHSHEGLND

-922 YFNYNLDTIG
+922 YFNYNIDTIG
-932 ITPFTPTDDP
+932 VTPYTPTDDP

-981 NVKRPIEDGEIKTA
+981 NVKQPIADGQIKTA

-1003 AIVFGDLNDGK
+1003 AIVFGDLNDGA
-1014 AQVTALQRLPRS
+1014 AQVTALQKLPRS

-1035 KPRVQYLAKIKNP
+1035 RPRVQYLARIKNP
-1048 NPALTPPEAHAEPTH
+1048 NPALTPAEAHAEAP
-1063 AEHSKS
+1063 KS
-1069 EHG
+1069 EQG